1 MDAIYLAIFA
11 AVSFGLWTVFHKLA
25 SPYINQIVGA
35 IVVSFVAVLVGL
47 IILIPRFKHIEFF
60 NDWKGILF
68 VVLAGIAAFFID
80 FLALSAYGKGLPVSI
95 GGPIIIGGSIALATI
110 IGFFMGESVSLLK
123 IAALILIIGG
133 SAILAY
139 LSK

>member
-35 IVVSFVAVLVGL
+35 IIVSFVAVLVGL

-123 IAALILIIGG
+123 ILALILIIGG